1 METKLSGTPQQ
12 MADQCSSTAGC
23 VGFTSDG
30 RMKSA
35 IAENLEAWAS
45 EQPCDGIYV
54 AIARTGTGAARL
66 AGRLARMAWRAASAA
81 GGTYRAC
88 PAHGQWR

>member
-54 AIARTGTGAARL
+54 AIARSGTGAP
-66 AGRLARMAWRAASAA
+66 G
-81 GGTYRAC
+81 
-88 PAHGQWR
+88 